1 MGHLQKSLRAK
12 GYSECAAKA
21 ISNAHR
27 KSTRGLYDDKWTSFE
42 KFCEG
47 KLWDPLQVTPQQVAD
62 YMMYLREE
70 RHLKGG
76 TISTY
81 LAALNSVLAVK
92 TGTRFSKVP
101 ELISMLKAFKLQD
114 QKVKFRPPAWDLNV
128 VLKYLRGPPFE
139 PLASAS
145 IENLTR
151 KTLFLVALATAARVS
166 EIHALDVT
174 RIKFETV
181 RNGAVHIGLLWDF
194 IAKNQLPG
202 QPDRLFTIPPLS
214 TIVGSADEEELSLC
228 PVRALRQY
236 IDRTRPVRGSRKRL
250 FIPFSRFVK
259 GEVNRNTVALWL
271 RQVILSAYQEADIA
285 PPSAHN
291 PHEIRAL
298 ASTMALHRNCS
309 VPAIMEGCF
318 WRSNTV
324 FASHY
329 LRDLAV
335 EDVQGLQSFGPL
347 VVAQQLTRPSRH

>member
-1 MGHLQKSLRAK
+1 MKAK

-27 KSTRGLYDDKWTSFE
+27 KSTRGLYDDKWASFE
-42 KFCEG
+42 KFCEQRR
-47 KLWDPLQVTPQQVAD
+47 WDPLQASPQQVAEF
-62 YMMYLREE
+62 MMFLRDQ

-81 LAALNSVLAVK
+81 LAALNSVIAVK
-92 TGTRFSKVP
+92 TGVKISKVP

-128 VLKYLRGPPFE
+128 VLKHLRGSPYE
-139 PLASAS
+139 PLSGASL
-145 IENLTR
+145 ENLTR

-174 RIKFETV
+174 RIRFENV
-181 RNGAVHIGLLWDF
+181 RHGAVHIGLLWNF

-214 TIVGSADEEELSLC
+214 TIVGAADEEELSLC
-228 PVRALRQY
+228 PVRALRAY
-236 IDRTRPVRGSRKRL
+236 IDRTRSIRGTRKRL
-250 FIPFSRFVK
+250 FIPFSKSVK

-271 RQVILSAYQEADIA
+271 RQTILAAYGAAQMS
-285 PPSAHN
+285 PPKANN

-329 LRDLAV
+329 LRDIAV
-335 EDVQGLQSFGPL
+335 ADVEGLQSFGPL
-347 VVAQQLTRPSRH
+347 VVAQQLTNPSRH

>member
-1 MGHLQKSLRAK
+1 MDHLQKSLRAK
-12 GYSECAAKA
+12 GYSDGAAKA
-21 ISNAHR
+21 IANAHR
-27 KSTRGLYDDKWTSFE
+27 KSTRGLYDDKWVSFE
-42 KFCEG
+42 KFCGERH
-47 KLWDPLQVTPQQVAD
+47 WDPLQVTPQQVAD
-62 YMMYLREE
+62 FMLYLRDG

-92 TGTRFSKVP
+92 TDVRISKVP
-101 ELISMLKAFKLQD
+101 ELISMLKAFKLED
-114 QKVKFRPPAWDLNV
+114 QKKKFRPPAWDLNV
-128 VLKYLRGPPFE
+128 VLKHLRGAPYE
-139 PLASAS
+139 PLSSAS
-145 IENLTR
+145 LEDLTR

-174 RIKFETV
+174 RIKFENV

-214 TIVGSADEEELSLC
+214 QIVGAADEEDLLLC

-236 IDRTRPVRGSRKRL
+236 IDRTRPIRGSRKRL
-250 FIPFSRFVK
+250 FIPFSRSVK

-271 RQVILSAYQEADIA
+271 RQAILAAYSAANI
-285 PPSAHN
+285 PPPVANN

-309 VPAIMEGCF
+309 VPTIMEGCY

-329 LRDLAV
+329 LRDVAV

-347 VVAQQLTRPSRH
+347 VVAQQLTKPSRY